1 MKKYLAILT
10 ILVATSAS
18 FAQSNLYKCNNN
30 TYSVTAGL
38 PLRSCLIDGLQKY
51 SLGLQGDLFFV
62 DTDILVAY
70 KSKSYKLRF
79 FTIKGAGNYNALMAV
94 LQMAYTS
101 RSKLS
106 VIYPNP
112 EATSVVDLN
121 VNAFNV
127 DKCGVNT
134 DGDGNPA
141 CLYCPMT
148 SVLVG
153 E

>member
-1 MKKYLAILT
+1 MAI
-10 ILVATSAS
+10 
-18 FAQSNLYKCNNN
+18 
-30 TYSVTAGL
+30 
-38 PLRSCLIDGLQKY
+38 
-51 SLGLQGDLFFV
+51 
-62 DTDILVAY
+62 
-70 KSKSYKLRF
+70 
-79 FTIKGAGNYNALMAV
+79 

-148 SVLVG
+148 SVLV
-153 E
+153 EE